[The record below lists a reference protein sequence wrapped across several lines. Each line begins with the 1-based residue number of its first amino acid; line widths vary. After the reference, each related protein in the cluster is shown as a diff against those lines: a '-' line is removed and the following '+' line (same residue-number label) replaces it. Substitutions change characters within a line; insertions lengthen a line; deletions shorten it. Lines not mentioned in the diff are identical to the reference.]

1 MTTKKKNA
9 GFSFHPAIVP
19 RRTKV
24 TAHRRARKA
33 SHRSSPLMG
42 ARMSQAERLK
52 EDRLL
57 REIAK
62 LGRRERNTMA
72 TKKKARKRRQP
83 AALAK
88 YWAKKRKKKN
98 ARRPKPVARKRRNA
112 RPPRI
117 QSLLSRAMHQAAK
130 RGDLK
135 AFARHLRTEKLLE
148 AERRPKKNAGKRRR
162 NEYLKKAVIY
172 GGGAPHLTC
181 VCGHKVPVEG
191 SRNVCAKCGRV
202 YDSRGWIQNPARK
215 HIRLNLTLSPKNKR
229 VLARFLRRATG
240 RRVKVQ

>member
-9 GFSFHPAIVP
+9 GFSFHPAMVP

-52 EDRLL
+52 EDKLL

-72 TKKKARKRRQP
+72 KKKKSRKRRQP
-83 AALAK
+83 AALAR
-88 YWAKKRKKKN
+88 YWAKQRKKKN
-98 ARRPKPVARKRRNA
+98 ARRRKPVAR
-112 RPPRI
+112 
-117 QSLLSRAMHQAAK
+117 
-130 RGDLK
+130 
-135 AFARHLRTEKLLE
+135 
-148 AERRPKKNAGKRRR
+148 RRR
-162 NEYLKKAVIY
+162 Q
-172 GGGAPHLTC
+172 
-181 VCGHKVPVEG
+181 
-191 SRNVCAKCGRV
+191 NVTRTKRTV
-202 YDSRGWIQNPARK
+202 RRKNVRK
-215 HIRLNLTLSPKNKR
+215 HIHLNLTLSPKNKR
-229 VLARFLRRATG
+229 VLARFLSRATG